1 MIRVSSSCFGNAATL
16 RATTQWGDA
25 MTTSCELQALLDR
38 MTAAAEAGDSAG
50 FAAAFTPDGLYH
62 DYIYGDHRGR
72 EEIRHMLAGYFL
84 RDAADYHRSEERR
97 VGKECVSTCRSR
109 WSPSH

>member
-50 FAAAFTPDGLYH
+50 FAAAFTPDGAHH

-72 EEIRHMLAGYFL
+72 AAYPHMLAGTFL
-84 RDAADYHRSEERR
+84 RDASDHHMAFLHADCKWVVKGQSLTNSIYL
-97 VGKECVSTCRSR
+97 
-109 WSPSH
+109 